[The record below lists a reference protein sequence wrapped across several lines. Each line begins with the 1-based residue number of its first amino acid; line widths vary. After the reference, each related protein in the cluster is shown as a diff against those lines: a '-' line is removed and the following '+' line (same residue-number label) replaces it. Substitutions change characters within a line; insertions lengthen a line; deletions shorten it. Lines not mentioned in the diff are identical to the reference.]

1 MNALAATNRNFRH
14 AARILG
20 LDSKLEKSLLI
31 PFREIKVECTIPKDD
46 GTLVSY
52 VGFRIQHDNARGP
65 MKGGIRYHPEVD
77 PDEVNALAQL
87 MTWKTAVVNIPY
99 GGAKGGIGCNPRD
112 LSVSELERLTRVFTQ
127 KIHDLIGIHRDV
139 PAPDMGTN
147 SQTMAWILDE
157 YSKFHGHSPAVVTG
171 KPIDLG
177 GSLGRESATGLG
189 VVFATE
195 SLLGEYGKSISG
207 MKFVIQGFGNVGSW
221 AAKLIHDRGG
231 HVIAVS
237 DITGAIKN
245 PAGIN
250 IPDLLKH
257 KDSNAGSLKEFQGG
271 DAMDPNDLL
280 VHECDVL
287 IPCALGGVINKE
299 NAADVK
305 AKFIIEAANHPTDP
319 EADEILSNKGVVI
332 LPDIY
337 ANAGGV
343 TVSYFEW
350 VQNIQG
356 FMWEEDKV
364 NCELKKYMHKA
375 FLDIKALCQT
385 HDCSLRM
392 GAFTLGVNRVAR
404 ATLLRGWEA

>member
-1 MNALAATNRNFRH
+1 MNALAATNRNFRQ

-20 LDSKLEKSLLI
+20 LDSKIEKSLLI

-52 VGFRIQHDNARGP
+52 VGFRVQHDNARGP

-87 MTWKTAVVNIPY
+87 MTWKTAVADIPY
-99 GGAKGGIGCNPRD
+99 GGAKGGIGCNPKD

-127 KIHDLIGIHRDV
+127 KIHDLIGVNTDV

-147 SQTMAWILDE
+147 AQ
-157 YSKFHGHSPAVVTG
+157 
-171 KPIDLG
+171 DLG
-177 GSLGRESATGLG
+177 GSLGREAATGRG
-189 VVFATE
+189 VVYATE
-195 SLLGEYGKSISG
+195 ALLAEYGKHV
-207 MKFVIQGFGNVGSW
+207 KDLTFAIQGFGNVGAW
-221 AAKLIHDRGG
+221 AGKLIHERGG
-231 HVIAVS
+231 KVVAVS
-237 DITGAIKN
+237 DITGAVKN
-245 PAGIN
+245 PNGLDIPALLSHKEKTGKLIDFAGADVMN
-250 IPDLLKH
+250 SDELLT
-257 KDSNAGSLKEFQGG
+257 
-271 DAMDPNDLL
+271 
-280 VHECDVL
+280 HECDVL
-287 IPCALGGVINKE
+287 IPCALGGVLNRE
-299 NAADVK
+299 NADNVK

-319 EADEILSNKGVVI
+319 DADEILSKKGVVI

-356 FMWEEDKV
+356 FMWDEEKV
-364 NCELKKYMHKA
+364 NRELKKYMTRA
-375 FLDIKALCQT
+375 FHNLKGMC
-385 HDCSLRM
+385 HSHNCNLRM

-404 ATLLRGWEA
+404 ATQLRGWEA